1 MDLTMRPK
9 YHFIGIGGIG
19 MSGLARIL
27 SNKNSDVTGSDM
39 AASHLTEELT
49 KEGIKVFIGHSPQHV
64 TPEMNVVYSS
74 MVKKD
79 NPEYQRALELN
90 CPLLH
95 RSDLLLKLTDGY
107 KTLAV
112 AGTHGK
118 TTTSA
123 LLTAVMIE
131 AKCDPSYSVGGI
143 IRQLNSNSG
152 YGDGQYFV
160 AEADESDGT
169 FLKYRV
175 YGGIVT
181 NIDLDHMDHFGTEDD
196 LMIAFQTFLNT
207 VTSSKHLFWCGEDKR
222 LRSLQ
227 PQGVSYG
234 FGEHCALRAKNIKQ
248 KEWTLTFDID
258 FQGKLYTGVSINL
271 IGSHNVLNALAVFG
285 LAISLGIDEPSIRRA
300 FLSFEGVSRRCE
312 KKGDIQGVL
321 ILDDYAHHPIE
332 IATTLNGIREA
343 VGARRIIVLFQP
355 HRYTRT
361 KDCMKEFAQV
371 FNAADKLILTEIYSA
386 GEQSIAGVTSAGIVD
401 EIHKKSSLPVTLIPR
416 AHLLDAI
423 KSKILPHDV
432 IVTMGAGDI
441 TKLGDELVSVLEKE
455 SIPPLKVG
463 IIYGGRSVEHEVAL
477 SSASFAVSGL
487 KQEHYD
493 IIHFGITK
501 EGKWLTGKDTLQ
513 YLKESCQSQDKNEAC
528 LPIMSSEVLT
538 QLLKCDI
545 LFPII
550 HGTYCEDGT
559 IQGMF
564 EILDKPYVGCDHRSA
579 AICMD
584 KVLTKKLAESV
595 GLNITPYVF
604 FNHQEWLSKATE
616 FRQKIA
622 DAIFYPVYVKPVHLG
637 SSIGVK
643 KVEKEEQLEEAI
655 LNAFRMD
662 TLVMVERAVQECRE
676 LEFAVMG
683 NDRVTVLPPAEYC
696 SEGQF
701 MSYDGKYGDHAIKM
715 NTHADLPEELRN
727 KGMRLAEKAY
737 VAAHCS
743 GFARV
748 DFFLDGKNVYW
759 FNEINPIPGCT
770 PTSQFPLVCEANG
783 ITSQIVVNR
792 LIILALQRKRLQNRV
807 AIQ

>member
-27 SNKNSDVTGSDM
+27 QNKNSDVTGSDM
-39 AASHLTEELT
+39 SASHLTEELT
-49 KEGIKVFIGHSPQHV
+49 KEGIKVFIGHSPHHV

-123 LLTAVMIE
+123 LLTAVLIE
-131 AKCDPSYSVGGI
+131 AKQNPSYSVGGI

-152 YGDGQYFV
+152 YGDGQHFV

-196 LMIAFQTFLNT
+196 LMLAFQTFLNT
-207 VTSSKHLFWCGEDKR
+207 VTSPKHLFWCGEDKR

-227 PQGVSYG
+227 PQGFSYG
-234 FGEHCALRAKNIKQ
+234 YSEHCSLRAKNISQ
-248 KEWTLTFDID
+248 KDWTLSFDVE
-258 FQGKLYTGVSINL
+258 FQGKQYANLKVNL
-271 IGSHNVLNALAVFG
+271 IGAHNVLNALAVFG
-285 LAISLGIDEPSIRRA
+285 LAISLGIDEKSIRKA
-300 FLSFEGVSRRCE
+300 FLAFEGVARRCE
-312 KKGDIQGVL
+312 KKGDIHGVL
-321 ILDDYAHHPIE
+321 VLDDYAHHPNE
-332 IATTLNGIREA
+332 IVTTLKGIREA

-361 KDCMKEFAQV
+361 KECLKDFAEV
-371 FNAADKLILTEIYSA
+371 FNTADELIITEIYSA
-386 GEQSIAGVTSAGIVD
+386 GEQPIAGVTSESIVA
-401 EIHKKSSLPVTLIPR
+401 EIQRKSSLPVTLVPR
-416 AHLLDAI
+416 NELLD
-423 KSKILPHDV
+423 SLRRRLLPHDV

-441 TKLGDELVSVLEKE
+441 TKFGEELISFLLKE
-455 SIPPLKVG
+455 SVPPLKIG

-477 SSASFAVSGL
+477 SSASFATEGL
-487 KQEHYD
+487 EQKHYQL
-493 IIHFGITK
+493 IHFGITK
-501 EGKWLTGKDTLQ
+501 EGKWLTGPQTLQ
-513 YLKESCQSQDKNEAC
+513 YLKDNCKMQENKQECKS
-528 LPIMSSEVLT
+528 IMSPEVLL
-538 QLLKCDI
+538 QLLECDI

-564 EILDKPYVGCDHRSA
+564 EILDKPYVGCDHRSS

-584 KVLTKKLAESV
+584 KVLTKKLAESS
-595 GLNITPYVF
+595 GLNVTPYIF
-604 FNHQEWLSKATE
+604 FNHQEWESKGIE
-616 FRQKIA
+616 IRQKISEQL
-622 DAIFYPVYVKPVHLG
+622 FYPVYVKPVHLG

-643 KVEKEEQLEEAI
+643 RIEREEDLEEAI
-655 LNAFRMD
+655 LDAFRMD
-662 TLVMVERAVQECRE
+662 TIVMVECAVQDCRE
-676 LEFAVMG
+676 LEFAVIG
-683 NDRVTVLPPAEYC
+683 NDRITVLPPAEYC
-696 SEGQF
+696 SEGKF
-701 MSYDGKYGDHAIKM
+701 MSYEGKYGEHAIKM
-715 NTHADLPEELRN
+715 NTHAELSDELRM
-727 KGMRLAEKAY
+727 KGMRFAEKAY
-737 VAAHCS
+737 MAAHCS

-748 DFFLDGKNVYW
+748 DFFLDRKNVYW

-783 ITSQIVVNR
+783 ISSKEIVNR

-807 AIQ
+807 ALI